1 MTKLAEAERDAFLS
15 NTRLGIL
22 NTVNAEGFPIG
33 VPVWF
38 DWDGEVERIFTVATS
53 QKVQRIEAD
62 SRASLLVVND
72 LSELERWVSFDGNVT
87 VVEQGGIEL
96 AEKLAGR
103 YWDLRDPAKK
113 ERSRPGA
120 KPRMPC
126 VCSSFARSG
135 LGRTRIERARIHTR
149 EHAT

>member
-1 MTKLAEAERDAFLS
+1 M
-15 NTRLGIL
+15 
-22 NTVNAEGFPIG
+22 
-33 VPVWF
+33 
-38 DWDGEVERIFTVATS
+38 RIFTVATS

-113 ERSRPGA
+113 ETLAAWRKAADALRVLELRPE
-120 KPRMPC
+120 RI
-126 VCSSFARSG
+126 
-135 LGRTRIERARIHTR
+135 RTYKD
-149 EHAT
+149 

>member
-96 AEKLAGR
+96 AEKLAGC

-113 ERSRPGA
+113 ETLAAWRKAADALRVLELRPE
-120 KPRMPC
+120 RI
-126 VCSSFARSG
+126 
-135 LGRTRIERARIHTR
+135 RTYKD
-149 EHAT
+149 